1 VSNFALWLDGD
12 GLALFAPGQPRA
24 LRLEVDDLLRRKEPR
39 SLLARACA
47 AGQRPSV
54 LDAFSGFGFDGLTLA
69 LLGCRVTTVESQP
82 VVWLLQRDLAERAAV
97 EVDSLCQDV
106 WPLMQSNPE
115 TWDVVFLDP
124 MFSVRN
130 KRALPNRGMQ
140 YLQSM
145 ADEPSHDVESCL
157 AAALATARRRVVLK
171 RRLKDVVIAQ
181 PNHQLRG
188 RAVRFDVYVKR

>member
-1 VSNFALWLDGD
+1 
-12 GLALFAPGQPRA
+12 
-24 LRLEVDDLLRRKEPR
+24 
-39 SLLARACA
+39 
-47 AGQRPSV
+47 
-54 LDAFSGFGFDGLTLA
+54 
-69 LLGCRVTTVESQP
+69 
-82 VVWLLQRDLAERAAV
+82 
-97 EVDSLCQDV
+97 
-106 WPLMQSNPE
+106 
-115 TWDVVFLDP
+115 
-124 MFSVRN
+124 
-130 KRALPNRGMQ
+130 MQ